1 MAGKIGLIAG
11 AAAVLAAAGG
21 AYYLVDR
28 RAPDMGGGSPSYVQK
43 PSVAPR
49 YDSQAKVAQE
59 EADRRASVNAKAAAE
74 AAAAGKSYT
83 SQTVITDRGPAE
95 RGESPESV
103 PSPPEKPAPEI
114 RYVYVAQPPAAAP
127 QPVNDT
133 DARGRVISQVDAIAR
148 LQEGGFV
155 VRTFQKPEKK
165 EPEKASSGGAA
176 TGAASTG
183 NNMQAIPTGR
193 LVART
198 GDVIYGVL
206 DRGFNSDDPQA
217 PLIVTLHDFLT
228 DGSQGPL
235 TGARVVGTLNYSQEQ
250 AAVQFSRLVMVDG
263 REIPISAIAVSEQDA
278 RTGIAADVDRH
289 ILMRYGSLFASSL
302 IQGVGM
308 AGQQLTALSSNSYVV
323 DPYTGLIASSP
334 SSDWKRIGAQAA
346 AASLLPVG
354 QALASAAARNFNTP
368 PTISS
373 PIGMGVGV
381 VFLQPLNMPF

>member
-103 PSPPEKPAPEI
+103 PAPPEKPAPEI
-114 RYVYVAQPPAAAP
+114 RYIYVAQPPATAP

-165 EPEKASSGGAA
+165 EPEKASSGGAG
-176 TGAASTG
+176 TGATG
-183 NNMQAIPTGR
+183 NNAQSKPTGR

-235 TGARVVGTLNYSQEQ
+235 TGARVVGTLTYSQEQ

-323 DPYTGLIASSP
+323 YPYTGLIASSP

-368 PTISS
+368 PTMSS

>member
-1 MAGKIGLIAG
+1 MAGKVGLIAG

-28 RAPDMGGGSPSYVQK
+28 RAPDMGGGSASYVQK
-43 PSVAPR
+43 PTVAPR

-74 AAAAGKSYT
+74 AAAAGKSFT
-83 SQTVITDRGPAE
+83 SQMVITDKGPAE
-95 RGESPESV
+95 RGEAPES
-103 PSPPEKPAPEI
+103 PPAPPAKPAPEI
-114 RYVYVAQPPAAAP
+114 RYIYVTQPPAAAP
-127 QPVNDT
+127 QPVNDA
-133 DARGRVISQVDAIAR
+133 DARGRVTSQVDAIAS
-148 LQEGGFV
+148 LQQGGFV
-155 VRTFQKPEKK
+155 VRTFPKPEKK
-165 EPEKASSGGAA
+165 EPEKKEASASGGAGN
-176 TGAASTG
+176 GAPMKPA
-183 NNMQAIPTGR
+183 GR

-235 TGARVVGTLNYSQEQ
+235 TGARVVGVLTYSQEQ
-250 AAVQFSRLVMVDG
+250 AAVQFTRLVMVDG
-263 REIPISAIAVSEQDA
+263 REIPISAIAVSENDA

-308 AGQQLTALSSNSYVV
+308 AGQQLTSLASNSYIV

-334 SSDWKRIGAQAA
+334 NTDWKRVGAQAA
-346 AASLLPVG
+346 AASLMPVG

-373 PIGMGVGV
+373 PVGMGVGI
-381 VFLQPLNMPF
+381 VFLQPLNMPY